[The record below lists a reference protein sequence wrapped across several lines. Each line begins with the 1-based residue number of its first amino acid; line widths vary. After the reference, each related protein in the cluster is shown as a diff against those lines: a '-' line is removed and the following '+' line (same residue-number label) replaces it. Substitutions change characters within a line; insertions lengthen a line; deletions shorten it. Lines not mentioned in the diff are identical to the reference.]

1 MRVLMIGP
9 ARSVH
14 GGISGVVNNFY
25 EAGLAKKV
33 DLTYIGTM
41 VDGGKIIKLLKA
53 AEALFRF
60 CIKLPKN
67 DIVHVNMASDVSY
80 YRKSIFIRIAH
91 IFGKKNSDS
100 SAWRGF

>member
-9 ARSVH
+9 ARNVH

-41 VDGGKIIKLLKA
+41 VEG
-53 AEALFRF
+53 
-60 CIKLPKN
+60 
-67 DIVHVNMASDVSY
+67 
-80 YRKSIFIRIAH
+80 
-91 IFGKKNSDS
+91 
-100 SAWRGF
+100 